1 MQSNLDK
8 YAREPRGATVSAGV
22 LVDLETAIH
31 FRRKYTT
38 DHRQFYAGC

>member
-8 YAREPRGATVSAGV
+8 YARERRGTTVSAGV
-22 LVDLETAIH
+22 SVDLETDIH
-31 FRRKYTT
+31 FRRKDTT